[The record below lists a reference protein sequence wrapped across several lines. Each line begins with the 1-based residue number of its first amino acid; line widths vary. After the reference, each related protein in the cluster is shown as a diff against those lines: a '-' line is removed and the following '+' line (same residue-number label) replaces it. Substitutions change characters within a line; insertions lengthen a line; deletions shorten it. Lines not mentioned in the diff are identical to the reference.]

1 MMNNFFSRCVVFDA
15 IYILQWRK
23 MRFFMD
29 MKIMHAILPRDGIVI
44 DYYVIPGNTAAFYQF
59 TASFIFLS
67 SSLNISHSLYN
78 IITKSLLIFLLW
90 FSVKSFR
97 TVTAVG
103 FVCSSRVFIVRTV
116 HIVVAVFER
125 RFLLSFFLSRNWAQF
140 VQSLCPAEAYRDLSF
155 RYKKKSNHYR
165 RF

>member
-1 MMNNFFSRCVVFDA
+1 MEKDAFF
-15 IYILQWRK
+15 YGYEN
-23 MRFFMD
+23 
-29 MKIMHAILPRDGIVI
+29 HARDTPRDGIVI

-67 SSLNISHSLYN
+67 SSLNISLSLYN

-97 TVTAVG
+97 TVTAVE
-103 FVCSSRVFIVRTV
+103 FVCSSRVFIV

-125 RFLLSFFLSRNWAQF
+125 RFLLSFFYLVIGLNLFNLSARQKHI
-140 VQSLCPAEAYRDLSF
+140 VT
-155 RYKKKSNHYR
+155 
-165 RF
+165 